1 MKRRLTLR
9 DETGRAI
16 LNCYA
21 CKTEGRMICDYF
33 SCQQRLIERL
43 ADFEDAESRE
53 GKSVEVKDGKIV
65 RISKNELQR
74 RYFDGEYYMAMPFC
88 EYVTRFE
95 IAGCEVVDDDGLHEN
110 NAGQV

>member
-33 SCQQRLIERL
+33 SCQQRIIDRL
-43 ADFEDAESRE
+43 ADFEDE
-53 GKSVEVKDGKIV
+53 GGTALCEQHAVAIKEEPRSDQLTEVI
-65 RISKNELQR
+65 
-74 RYFDGEYYMAMPFC
+74 
-88 EYVTRFE
+88 
-95 IAGCEVVDDDGLHEN
+95 
-110 NAGQV
+110 

>member
-33 SCQQRLIERL
+33 ACQQRLIDRL

-53 GKSVEVKDGKIV
+53 VKSVEVKDGKIV
-65 RISKNELQR
+65 RISKMNCSVGILMESITWL
-74 RYFDGEYYMAMPFC
+74 C
-88 EYVTRFE
+88 RF
-95 IAGCEVVDDDGLHEN
+95 AN
-110 NAGQV
+110 M

>member
-9 DETGRAI
+9 DETGKAI

-21 CKTEGRMICDYF
+21 CKKEGRIICDNF
-33 SCQQRLIERL
+33 SCKQRIIDRL
-43 ADFEDAESRE
+43 ADFEDAERRE
-53 GKSVEVKDGKIV
+53 KKIVEVKDGKIV

-74 RYFDGEYYMAMPFC
+74 RYLDGEYYMAMPFC

-95 IAGCEVVDDDGLHEN
+95 VDGCEVVEDDGLHEN

>member
-33 SCQQRLIERL
+33 ACQQRLIDRL

-53 GKSVEVKDGKIV
+53 VKSVEVKDGKIV
-65 RISKNELQR
+65 WRGTAL
-74 RYFDGEYYMAMPFC
+74 C
-88 EYVTRFE
+88 EQHDVAIKEEPRSDQLT
-95 IAGCEVVDDDGLHEN
+95 EVI
-110 NAGQV
+110 

>member
-33 SCQQRLIERL
+33 SCQQRLIDRL

-53 GKSVEVKDGKIV
+53 GKSVEAKDGKIV
-65 RISKNELQR
+65 QYAVAIKEEPR
-74 RYFDGEYYMAMPFC
+74 RDQL
-88 EYVTRFE
+88 T
-95 IAGCEVVDDDGLHEN
+95 EVI
-110 NAGQV
+110 

>member
-9 DETGRAI
+9 DETGKAI

-21 CKTEGRMICDYF
+21 CKTEWRMISDYLD
-33 SCQQRLIERL
+33 CRQRLIDRL

-53 GKSVEVKDGKIV
+53 GKSVEVKYGKIV

-74 RYFDGEYYMAMPFC
+74 RYLDGEYYMAMPFG

-95 IAGCEVVDDDGLHEN
+95 VAGCEVVDDDGLHEN
-110 NAGQV
+110 HAGQV

>member
-33 SCQQRLIERL
+33 ACQQRLIDRL
-43 ADFEDAESRE
+43 ADFEDADLEYGGMGVMNAVQLLDWLQQPAE
-53 GKSVEVKDGKIV
+53 GE
-65 RISKNELQR
+65 
-74 RYFDGEYYMAMPFC
+74 
-88 EYVTRFE
+88 
-95 IAGCEVVDDDGLHEN
+95 
-110 NAGQV
+110 

>member
-21 CKTEGRMICDYF
+21 CKTERRMICDYF
-33 SCQQRLIERL
+33 SCQQRLIDRL

-53 GKSVEVKDGKIV
+53 GKSVEVKDGKE
-65 RISKNELQR
+65 ELADWHESCPYIEEECTMNGCVKCILDWLKQPAK
-74 RYFDGEYYMAMPFC
+74 DGE
-88 EYVTRFE
+88 
-95 IAGCEVVDDDGLHEN
+95 DDE
-110 NAGQV
+110 

>member
-33 SCQQRLIERL
+33 SCQQRLIDRL
-43 ADFEDAESRE
+43 ADFEDADLEYGGMGVMNAVQLLDWLQQPAE
-53 GKSVEVKDGKIV
+53 GE
-65 RISKNELQR
+65 
-74 RYFDGEYYMAMPFC
+74 
-88 EYVTRFE
+88 
-95 IAGCEVVDDDGLHEN
+95 
-110 NAGQV
+110 

>member
-33 SCQQRLIERL
+33 SCKQRLIDRL
-43 ADFEDAESRE
+43 ADFEDAERLE
-53 GKSVEVKDGKIV
+53 RKSMEVKDGKIV
-65 RISKNELQR
+65 MISKNELHR
-74 RYFDGEYYMAMPFC
+74 RYLDGEYYMAMPFG

>member
-33 SCQQRLIERL
+33 SCQQRLIDRL
-43 ADFEDAESRE
+43 ADFEDAESLE
-53 GKSVEVKDGKIV
+53 GKSVDLGGRRIVKKT
-65 RISKNELQR
+65 KNELQR
-74 RYFDGEYYMAMPFC
+74 RYLDGEYYMAMPFC

-95 IAGCEVVDDDGLHEN
+95 VAGCEVVDDDGLHEN

>member
-33 SCQQRLIERL
+33 SCKQRLIDRL

-53 GKSVEVKDGKIV
+53 GKRVEVKDGK
-65 RISKNELQR
+65 
-74 RYFDGEYYMAMPFC
+74 
-88 EYVTRFE
+88 YVTRFE
-95 IAGCEVVDDDGLHEN
+95 GAVAMYTWGNDDEDE
-110 NAGQV
+110 

>member
-33 SCQQRLIERL
+33 SCQLRLIDRL
-43 ADFEDAESRE
+43 ADFEDVESLE
-53 GKSVEVKDGKIV
+53 VKSVEVKERTVCGCRGDV
-65 RISKNELQR
+65 HM
-74 RYFDGEYYMAMPFC
+74 GE
-88 EYVTRFE
+88 
-95 IAGCEVVDDDGLHEN
+95 
-110 NAGQV
+110 

>member
-33 SCQQRLIERL
+33 ACQQRLIDRL

-53 GKSVEVKDGKIV
+53 VKSVEVKDGKIV
-65 RISKNELQR
+65 RISKE
-74 RYFDGEYYMAMPFC
+74 GAVAM
-88 EYVTRFE
+88 YTW
-95 IAGCEVVDDDGLHEN
+95 GNDDEDE
-110 NAGQV
+110 

>member
-16 LNCYA
+16 LNCYT
-21 CKTEGRMICDYF
+21 CKTERRMICDDLA
-33 SCQQRLIERL
+33 CRQRLIDRL

-74 RYFDGEYYMAMPFC
+74 RYLDGEYYMAMPFC

-95 IAGCEVVDDDGLHEN
+95 IAGCKVVDDDGIHEN

>member
-9 DETGRAI
+9 DETGRAV

-21 CKTEGRMICDYF
+21 CKTEGRVICDYLD
-33 SCQQRLIERL
+33 CRQRLIDRL

-74 RYFDGEYYMAMPFC
+74 RYLDGEYYMAMSFG

-95 IAGCEVVDDDGLHEN
+95 VAGCEVVDDDGLHEN

>member
-21 CKTEGRMICDYF
+21 CKTERRMICDHF
-33 SCQQRLIERL
+33 ACQQRLIDRL

-53 GKSVEVKDGKIV
+53 VKSVEVKDGKIV
-65 RISKNELQR
+65 EYQR
-74 RYFDGEYYMAMPFC
+74 MNCSDGILMVSITWRCRLANM
-88 EYVTRFE
+88 
-95 IAGCEVVDDDGLHEN
+95 
-110 NAGQV
+110 

>member
-9 DETGRAI
+9 DETGKAI

-33 SCQQRLIERL
+33 ACQQRLIDRL

-53 GKSVEVKDGKIV
+53 VKSVEVKDGKIV

-74 RYFDGEYYMAMPFC
+74 QHHWRGTALC
-88 EYVTRFE
+88 EQHAVAIKEEPRSDQLT
-95 IAGCEVVDDDGLHEN
+95 EVI
-110 NAGQV
+110 

>member
-16 LNCYA
+16 LDCYA

-33 SCQQRLIERL
+33 DCKQRLIDRL

-53 GKSVEVKDGKIV
+53 GKIVEAKDGKRV
-65 RISKNELQR
+65 RISKNQLQG
-74 RYFDGEYYMAMPFC
+74 RYFDGE
-88 EYVTRFE
+88 
-95 IAGCEVVDDDGLHEN
+95 
-110 NAGQV
+110 

>member
-9 DETGRAI
+9 DETGKAI

-21 CKTEGRMICDYF
+21 CKTEVRMICDRF
-33 SCQQRLIERL
+33 SCKQRLIDRL

-53 GKSVEVKDGKIV
+53 GKRVEVKDGKIV

-74 RYFDGEYYMAMPFC
+74 RYLDGDYYISMPFGEYLKSFDF
-88 EYVTRFE
+88 YV
-95 IAGCEVVDDDGLHEN
+95 
-110 NAGQV
+110 

>member
-33 SCQQRLIERL
+33 SCQQRLIDRL
-43 ADFEDAESRE
+43 ADFEDAERRE
-53 GKSVEVKDGKIV
+53 GKSLEVKDVKIV

-74 RYFDGEYYMAMPFC
+74 RYLAGEYYMAMPFY
-88 EYVTRFE
+88 EYVMRFE
-95 IAGCEVVDDDGLHEN
+95 VAGCEVVEDDCLHEN

>member
-16 LNCYA
+16 LNCYT
-21 CKTEGRMICDYF
+21 CKTEGRMICGYF
-33 SCQQRLIERL
+33 SCQQRLIDRL
-43 ADFEDAESRE
+43 ADFEDAES
-53 GKSVEVKDGKIV
+53 
-65 RISKNELQR
+65 Q
-74 RYFDGEYYMAMPFC
+74 MAMPFC

>member
-33 SCQQRLIERL
+33 SCQQRLIDRL

-65 RISKNELQR
+65 RLWRLKKSRGEISYR
-74 RYFDGEYYMAMPFC
+74 R
-88 EYVTRFE
+88 
-95 IAGCEVVDDDGLHEN
+95 
-110 NAGQV
+110 

>member
-33 SCQQRLIERL
+33 ACQQRLIDRL

-53 GKSVEVKDGKIV
+53 
-65 RISKNELQR
+65 
-74 RYFDGEYYMAMPFC
+74 
-88 EYVTRFE
+88 
-95 IAGCEVVDDDGLHEN
+95 
-110 NAGQV
+110 

>member
-33 SCQQRLIERL
+33 ACQQRLIDRL
-43 ADFEDAESRE
+43 ADFEDAESRAVAIKE
-53 GKSVEVKDGKIV
+53 EPRRDQLTEVI
-65 RISKNELQR
+65 
-74 RYFDGEYYMAMPFC
+74 
-88 EYVTRFE
+88 
-95 IAGCEVVDDDGLHEN
+95 
-110 NAGQV
+110 